1 MGKCI
6 GIDLGTTNSC
16 AAHVVNGRPEIIEQP
31 GGLSSLP
38 SVYTIDAEGK
48 EVVGQ
53 EAKLQAQNNPEQ
65 TVMAAKRL
73 IGRNFHNKNIDDIRQ
88 LFTYEVV
95 EGQNS
100 EVLVKIRD
108 RLLTLEEISAAI
120 LRRLKDQA
128 AVRLGADIDS
138 AVGWM
143 RKLAADPGLCK
154 RIGTQARQ
162 TMIEMSTDD
171 CAEVFAKLD
180 AMSRGDFKRSTA
192 TRAHLRRLRRKHFGR
207 TIKRFLRGK
216 NWERKRK
223 RVRISSRRHRPRA

>member
-16 AAHVVNGRPEIIEQP
+16 AAHVLNGQPRIIQQP
-31 GGLSSLP
+31 GGLASLP

-48 EVVGQ
+48 EVVGE
-53 EAKLQAQNNPEQ
+53 EAKRQAQNNPEQ

-73 IGRNFHNKNIDDIRQ
+73 IGRNFHSKNIDDIRQ

-95 EGQNS
+95 EGSDS

-128 AVRLGADIDS
+128 SSQLNDQIES
-138 AVGWM
+138 AVITV
-143 RKLAADPGLCK
+143 PV
-154 RIGTQARQ
+154 IQ
-162 TMIEMSTDD
+162 
-171 CAEVFAKLD
+171 
-180 AMSRGDFKRSTA
+180 
-192 TRAHLRRLRRKHFGR
+192 
-207 TIKRFLRGK
+207 
-216 NWERKRK
+216 
-223 RVRISSRRHRPRA
+223 